1 MAKVIIGGQPVEG
14 HLDTFDRLE
23 RAWPHIEAVQA
34 AFEGQ
39 AFMQAMSAMVE
50 VIAVATDRDPAELKR
65 TLKTSEFQGLRPF
78 FNDLLVQ
85 SGAYQPGEGEAAPD
99 APAAGEAKAEPSTE
113 TSTASSPNS

>member
-14 HLDTFDRLE
+14 NLDTFERLE
-23 RAWPHIEAVQA
+23 RAWPHIEAVQT
-34 AFEGQ
+34 AFDGQ

-50 VIAVATDRDPAELKR
+50 VVAVATDRDPVELKH

-85 SGAYQPGEGEAAPD
+85 SGAYLPGEDEAAAD
-99 APAAGEAKAEPSTE
+99 PADDRSTE